1 MIRHWLRTLR
11 QQASRLQSALVHL
24 KIRLK
29 YPHVQVGKNVRF
41 YGPVDLNIHKTATVR
56 IGDNCTFRSATKHNF
71 VGINRPVSLYAG
83 AGATLLIGSNC
94 GLSGTAIV
102 AIEKIVIEPYVLL
115 GGNASVWDTDFHP
128 LDYQQ
133 RRVTIAGT
141 RTAPILIKSDA
152 FIGANA
158 LILKGVTIGERTIVG
173 AGAVV
178 TRSLPAD
185 ELWGGNPARFIRAAT
200 RSTVAPEF
208 AHTVARQ
215 GH

>member
-1 MIRHWLRTLR
+1 M
-11 QQASRLQSALVHL
+11 HL

-41 YGPVDLNIHKTATVR
+41 YGPIELNIHKTATVR

-83 AGATLLIGSNC
+83 AGATLLIGTDC

-102 AIEKIVIEPYVLL
+102 AIEEVIIEPYVLL
-115 GGNASVWDTDFHP
+115 GGNTSVWDTDFHP

-141 RTAPILIKSDA
+141 KTAPILIKSDA

-158 LILKGVTIGERTIVG
+158 LIMKGVTIGERTIVG

-185 ELWGGNPARFIRAAT
+185 EIWGGNPARLIRSAAILQT
-200 RSTVAPEF
+200 HLQF

-215 GH
+215 GR